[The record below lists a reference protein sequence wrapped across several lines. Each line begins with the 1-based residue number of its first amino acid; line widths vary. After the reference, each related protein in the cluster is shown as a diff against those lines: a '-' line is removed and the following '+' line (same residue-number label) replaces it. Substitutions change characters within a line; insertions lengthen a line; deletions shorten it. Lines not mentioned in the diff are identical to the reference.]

1 MRMSIQG
8 GFKKSPFS
16 CLRFRWLLEMPNKSS
31 VFYVIVTERE

>member
-8 GFKKSPFS
+8 GLKNRLFHAYDFAV
-16 CLRFRWLLEMPNKSS
+16 LLEMSNKSS